1 MKNPFSPQ
9 VDLNAEQVIEADGS
23 RKIIHHWPGRSL
35 VRMYR
40 DIDLAEGHRPP
51 WYYRRAYF
59 NPMWKG
65 TAFAIIPFNLL
76 FRVLDWHY
84 RQNLKFIRFMTQ

>member
-9 VDLNAEQVIEADGS
+9 VDRNAEIRYTDDGT
-23 RKIIHHWPGRSL
+23 RTFIHFWQGRAL
-35 VRMYR
+35 VRMY
-40 DIDLAEGHRPP
+40 DYEELKEGHRPP
-51 WYYRRAYF
+51 WYYRRAYL

-65 TAFAIIPFNLL
+65 TAYAIIPFNLF
-76 FRVLDWHY
+76 FRVLAWHY